1 MFHWLT
7 GKDDRPP
14 LLLKV
19 RSSTTF
25 IILTVCTAIF
35 TDIFAYGIIVPVVPF
50 ALTERAG
57 IAPDDV
63 QYWISILLA
72 IYGAALLVTAPFCG
86 WLADRSS
93 SRRLPL
99 LVGLLALAASTV
111 MLCVGNSIGVLA
123 AGRALQGMSAAVVWV
138 VGLALLADTVG
149 GDEIGQ
155 VMGYVGLSMSLAI
168 LLSPLLAGVVFE
180 KAGYYAV
187 FAMCFGLI
195 VLDILLRLI
204 MVERKIAVQW
214 IPEYAPKGEKAR
226 QVAPPADNRRSVAT
240 IEMDGDLSPSTA
252 KPDDTTLC
260 KSDHD
265 TVPTPAAEPEVW
277 GPPDQSK
284 WYNRLPPVIR
294 LLSSRRLVSAL
305 WACFIQASLLTSFD
319 ATLPLFV
326 KNTFGWNSIGAGLI
340 FLPICVPTFIGP
352 VVGALSDKHG
362 PRWYAVAGFLLSCP
376 FLILLRLVGHNS
388 MGQKVLLCALLAL
401 IGFALTLALTPMMAE
416 ITYAVV
422 AKEAR
427 HPPGYFGKNGAF
439 AQAYSLFN
447 MAWAGGCL
455 VGPLLAGLVVNA
467 SGWPLATLILG
478 VVSLVTVVPTAVWTG
493 GSIFKKRRKDR
504 EVTQAAGNAAG
515 V

>member
-1 MFHWLT
+1 
-7 GKDDRPP
+7 
-14 LLLKV
+14 
-19 RSSTTF
+19 
-25 IILTVCTAIF
+25 
-35 TDIFAYGIIVPVVPF
+35 
-50 ALTERAG
+50 
-57 IAPDDV
+57 
-63 QYWISILLA
+63 
-72 IYGAALLVTAPFCG
+72 
-86 WLADRSS
+86 
-93 SRRLPL
+93 
-99 LVGLLALAASTV
+99 

-226 QVAPPADNRRSVAT
+226 QVAPTEDNRHSVAT
-240 IEMDGDLSPSTA
+240 IEMDADISAS
-252 KPDDTTLC
+252 KPTPDNTTLP

-265 TVPTPAAEPEVW
+265 TVPIPATEAEVW

-294 LLSSRRLVSAL
+294 LLASRRLVSAL

-362 PRWYAVAGFLLSCP
+362 PRWYAVAGFLLCCP

-388 MGQKVLLCALLAL
+388 MEQKVLLCALLAL

-478 VVSLVTVVPTAVWTG
+478 VATDIRYVSPSPAGHRAVQQSRGQNTMLNPIIIPINPPPTQTTPHDQMAWLNTTPTKILEDFGRLANSQYEVVIKSTLRHIKAHVAACDLGPGAMQNRDPHPHANIRAALHTSFNITAPTGSSALQYCDFALLVQ
-493 GSIFKKRRKDR
+493 RRS
-504 EVTQAAGNAAG
+504 V
-515 V
+515 